1 MTTSSHPTTSAVPD
15 PGIFPVKRPLTKKK
29 LFAYTFLSAVA
40 GFLALFYIDRPSRVV
55 QLSDEVSISSQLK
68 VSDIGRFRLSEFKT
82 IVDIRPD
89 GEAIGQPSS
98 EEMREAAERFNVDFY
113 YIPVPHEGGSES
125 AVTRLADVLAT
136 APKPALLY
144 CRTGRRAVRLFAL
157 AEAARIGGPNVDT
170 ILRMVVQAGFSAA
183 DLKDAIKARITLRT
197 RKPAEK

>member
-82 IVDIRPD
+82 IEYFVWRFFVV
-89 GEAIGQPSS
+89 
-98 EEMREAAERFNVDFY
+98 AA
-113 YIPVPHEGGSES
+113 
-125 AVTRLADVLAT
+125 AVGVAYLA
-136 APKPALLY
+136 
-144 CRTGRRAVRLFAL
+144 
-157 AEAARIGGPNVDT
+157 
-170 ILRMVVQAGFSAA
+170 AGFI
-183 DLKDAIKARITLRT
+183 AIVLGWIQIIC
-197 RKPAEK
+197 